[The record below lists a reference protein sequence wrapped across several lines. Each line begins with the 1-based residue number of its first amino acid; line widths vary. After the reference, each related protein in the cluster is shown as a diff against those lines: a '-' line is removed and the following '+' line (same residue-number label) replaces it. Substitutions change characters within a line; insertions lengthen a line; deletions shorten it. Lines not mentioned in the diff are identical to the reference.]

1 MHIFL
6 CIHKL
11 VIGIKYQSQKNIM
24 TILSEGKNIQKIKS
38 MGIYMSGDLYI
49 VLPEPL
55 NEINL
60 RGTVT

>member
-1 MHIFL
+1 
-6 CIHKL
+6 
-11 VIGIKYQSQKNIM
+11 M

-60 RGTVT
+60 RRAVTQIAQKLRANLT

>member
-1 MHIFL
+1 MPIP
-6 CIHKL
+6 
-11 VIGIKYQSQKNIM
+11 KNIM